1 MVISLYLLA
10 LDKNV
15 PDPAILSEESLNVL
29 LSGPGSDAA
38 HVNSCGHSGNLS
50 NCNCKYLKKFS
61 YDTTHKQNGGV
72 AVPCVACSQQQ
83 QTQNEE
89 SRLTLPAKRRSRGNK
104 NISLNCV
111 FRQHKSNKYFL
122 NRVINFTAKTLTL
135 PTVVIQ
141 NKSPLHISQMLD
153 VGKSA

>member
-1 MVISLYLLA
+1 MQIAQIHVVISLYLLA

-50 NCNCKYLKKFS
+50 NCNCKYLKKFP
-61 YDTTHKQNGGV
+61 YDTTHKHNGGGV

-89 SRLTLPAKRRSRGNK
+89 SRLTLPAKRKSRGNK

-111 FRQHKSNKYFL
+111 FSGITTN
-122 NRVINFTAKTLTL
+122 ISLTL
-135 PTVVIQ
+135 
-141 NKSPLHISQMLD
+141 
-153 VGKSA
+153 

>member
-1 MVISLYLLA
+1 MISLYLLA

-89 SRLTLPAKRRSRGNK
+89 SRLTLPAKRLTESR
-104 NISLNCV
+104 
-111 FRQHKSNKYFL
+111 QQKYFIKL
-122 NRVINFTAKTLTL
+122 CFPAAQKQQIF
-135 PTVVIQ
+135 P
-141 NKSPLHISQMLD
+141 
-153 VGKSA
+153 

>member
-1 MVISLYLLA
+1 MISLYLLA

-50 NCNCKYLKKFS
+50 NCNCKYLKKFP
-61 YDTTHKQNGGV
+61 YDTTHKHNGGGV

-89 SRLTLPAKRRSRGNK
+89 SRLTLPAKRRWMVRCVSR
-104 NISLNCV
+104 
-111 FRQHKSNKYFL
+111 QQKYFIKL
-122 NRVINFTAKTLTL
+122 CFPALQQIF
-135 PTVVIQ
+135 
-141 NKSPLHISQMLD
+141 S
-153 VGKSA
+153 